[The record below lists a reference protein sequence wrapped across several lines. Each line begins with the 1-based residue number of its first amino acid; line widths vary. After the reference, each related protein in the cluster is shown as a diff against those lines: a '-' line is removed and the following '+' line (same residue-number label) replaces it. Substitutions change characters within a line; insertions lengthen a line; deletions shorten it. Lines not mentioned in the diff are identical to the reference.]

1 MYLEINTNRLT
12 LRPITNADGAF
23 MLTLVNSPGW
33 LKFIGDRNVYNI
45 KDAEAYIQRILD
57 NPLYFYHIIE
67 MNGDKQPVGVI
78 SFLKRVNQQ
87 YFDIGFALLPAY
99 EGQGIAFEAASNYL
113 SAIQSLQTFERI
125 IAICV
130 PDNLRSINLLKK
142 LEFTFSSELSKPNN
156 GLSIFE
162 LNY

>member
-1 MYLEINTNRLT
+1 MYRVIKTNRLT
-12 LRPITNADGAF
+12 VRPIAISDGAF

-67 MNGDKQPVGVI
+67 MIGDKQPVGVI
-78 SFLKRVNQQ
+78 SFMKRDDQK
-87 YFDIGFALLPAY
+87 YYDLGFALLPAY
-99 EGQGIAFEAASNYL
+99 EDKGIAFEAASNYL
-113 SAIQSLQTFERI
+113 SAIQSLKTFQRI

-142 LEFTFSSELSKPNN
+142 LETALTLNLKFLQSK
-156 GLSIFE
+156 I
-162 LNY
+162 